1 MKKAILVLALVAFA
15 ATGAFGQ
22 IVFGLTGAQYYEEDS
37 NGNLPT
43 LSEAWVNFKE
53 GTGVFWGGYGEI
65 ILDKL
70 GLGMSFNQQTY
81 KDPMYTDPAFDMWNY
96 DVNFFLSYHIFGGRA
111 FLDPFLQAGVG
122 VIGFDFKNKDELRA
136 LGYTVSDDPLSG
148 SGYMDFGLGLG
159 INLGGIGIFGKGMWN
174 VQSDEPLYY
183 EDGAEMFPEYVY
195 PFKWVFGVKLIL

>member
-43 LSEAWVNFKE
+43 LSEAWVNFQE

-96 DVNFFLSYHIFGGRA
+96 DVNFFLSYHIFGGRKA
-111 FLDPFLQAGVG
+111 IKNLYGTGGCWWVGSNAGASESYNCYK
-122 VIGFDFKNKDELRA
+122 IIAKDLNLPKIWEESDKKEPDSLVDQVFAAKKRLRDWGA
-136 LGYTVSDDPLSG
+136 AHPKKY
-148 SGYMDFGLGLG
+148 
-159 INLGGIGIFGKGMWN
+159 GK
-174 VQSDEPLYY
+174 
-183 EDGAEMFPEYVY
+183 
-195 PFKWVFGVKLIL
+195 